1 MAYWQTVSKDHRDSA
16 ISVVRDVVTAY
27 RQSGDKTSTALQ
39 LMAPD
44 LTLQPRRV
52 RRLFEDDR
60 NPAVDLDE
68 YTRILLGAARV
79 LRRIADRI
87 RERADRWEA
96 HADILELR
104 GRQLHLWG
112 GEDKKCNT
120 GGSDRSFSRA
130 A

>member
-1 MAYWQTVSKDHRDSA
+1 MRYWQKSPKGYREEA
-16 ISVVRDVVTAY
+16 IAVVRDVVTAF
-27 RQSGDKTSTALQ
+27 RQSGDKTFAALQ

-44 LTLQPRRV
+44 MDEQPRRV
-52 RRLFEDDR
+52 RRLFENDR
-60 NPAVDLDE
+60 DPYVDIDE

-79 LRRIADRI
+79 LRRIADVI

-104 GRQLHLWG
+104 HRQLTLWG
-112 GEDKKCNT
+112 SEEKKCGSSGA
-120 GGSDRSFSRA
+120 GGSLRRA

>member
-1 MAYWQTVSKDHRDSA
+1 MTYWRKLPNDYRDPA
-16 ISVVRDVVTAY
+16 ITVVRDVVTAF
-27 RQSGDKTSTALQ
+27 RQSGDKTSAALE

-104 GRQLHLWG
+104 GRQFSLWG
-112 GEDKKCNT
+112 SEDKKCKT